1 MNINRTATKAPPSA
15 DDPVSGK
22 FCSASDELAAR
33 RGVEEVVGAA
43 VVEVWVVG
51 VGWAVLV
58 VGAAVVEVWVVG
70 VCWAVLVVVGSAG
83 PDL

>member
-1 MNINRTATKAPPSA
+1 MDINKTATKALPFP

-33 RGVEEVVGAA
+33 RGVDEVVGAA
-43 VVEVWVVG
+43 VTEAWVVG
-51 VGWAVLV
+51 VAWAVV
-58 VGAAVVEVWVVG
+58 
-70 VCWAVLVVVGSAG
+70 VVVGRAVVVVVGKAG

>member
-1 MNINRTATKAPPSA
+1 MNINRTATKAPRSP

-33 RGVEEVVGAA
+33 RGVGEAVGVEVA
-43 VVEVWVVG
+43 EVWVVG
-51 VGWAVLV
+51 VDWAVV
-58 VGAAVVEVWVVG
+58 
-70 VCWAVLVVVGSAG
+70 VVVGRAG